1 MNLSQIKKKLDKV
14 NRFFSYL
21 ESNEEELAGLDK
33 DAFMASI
40 RQLYEACVITEHL
53 PQTVATKVPSNV
65 IQEETLDEGPQFV
78 FVQHNQ
84 PKQEVDTTQKQPK
97 KKPAVVQED
106 TLERI
111 EEKQSVQDQ
120 QEAVVVPSVQP
131 AQEATKSSA
140 FNQDFEGL
148 FSFKAATDISQKLS
162 ETPLKDLS
170 KALGLNEK
178 FLYINELFAGD
189 VVQFQEAIKQLNDAK
204 DFDEARMHLENDL
217 IQQYDWMNKQKNKLA
232 KDFVKLVR
240 RRYL

>member
-1 MNLSQIKKKLDKV
+1 
-14 NRFFSYL
+14 
-21 ESNEEELAGLDK
+21 
-33 DAFMASI
+33 MASI
-40 RQLYEACVITEHL
+40 RQLYEACVITDHH
-53 PQTVATKVPSNV
+53 PQTVATKVTSKV
-65 IQEETLDEGPQFV
+65 VQEEILDEGPQFV

-84 PKQEVDTTQKQPK
+84 PKKEVDTTQKQLK

-106 TLERI
+106 TPELI
-111 EEKQSVQDQ
+111 EEKQSVQNQ
-120 QEAVVVPSVQP
+120 QEAAVVPSVQP
-131 AQEATKSSA
+131 SQEATKPSA

-148 FSFKAATDISQKLS
+148 FSFKVATDISQKLS

-204 DFDEARMHLENDL
+204 DFDEARMHIENDF